1 MRAAD
6 ALVAFFP
13 HGVRENNTTV
23 LSAMSHGCAVITNI
37 DKYSPSWMA
46 HNHSIF
52 DINLLDGFP
61 SINDL
66 ERVGSNA
73 IEAVN
78 NFTFSELAKLITNN
92 EIK

>member
-1 MRAAD
+1 
-6 ALVAFFP
+6 
-13 HGVRENNTTV
+13 
-23 LSAMSHGCAVITNI
+23 
-37 DKYSPSWMA
+37 MA